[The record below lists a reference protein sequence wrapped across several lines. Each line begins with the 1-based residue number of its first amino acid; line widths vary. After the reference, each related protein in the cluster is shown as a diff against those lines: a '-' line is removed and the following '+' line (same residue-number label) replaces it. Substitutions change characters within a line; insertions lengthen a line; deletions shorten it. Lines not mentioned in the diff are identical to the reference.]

1 MVRVNRAFLFGAL
14 ALFGACGGG
23 GGSGNSSVTGAPAA
37 ITTTGTI
44 SAFGSIY
51 VNGNHFDISQAQ
63 ITLDDQLVTQADLRV
78 GQRATVR
85 GQEASGGGLAM
96 AESVE
101 VHTQVQGPVASVDMG
116 HNRFV
121 VLGQTV
127 NVTPDSSFDPTISP
141 ADITGITVGAFVQ
154 VHGMPA
160 ADGSI
165 SATRI
170 GLSNAAAGLRVS
182 GTVAG
187 VDTMRH
193 TFMINAL
200 TVDYSGATLD
210 GFMSG
215 QPANGDV
222 VRVKGTVF
230 DSVTTT
236 LTATHVAR
244 VNEGVEG
251 TSGTVELEGL
261 VTRFASIMDFDIA
274 GHPVTTTSSTVYE
287 NGTSADVALN
297 AELEARGTVNS
308 SGVLVASV
316 IEIHHRSV
324 LGIEGQAANVNAT
337 AGTFTLLG
345 VTIEVNTQTRFEDK
359 SSAELEMFSLSDV
372 HTGDS
377 IAVVGYE
384 SPAGSGKILATR
396 LERLPPTSMVG
407 VSGPFSAATAPQF
420 LVFGLNVDA
429 SGATFYG
436 GDHQTLTSAE
446 FFAQAVGKLVVAV
459 GTLNGS
465 TIMAT
470 QVALLPQEGD

>member
-1 MVRVNRAFLFGAL
+1 MISVNRALLFGVL
-14 ALFGACGGG
+14 TLFGACGG
-23 GGSGNSSVTGAPAA
+23 GGSGNSSVTGGAA
-37 ITTTGTI
+37 LTTSGTI

-63 ITLDDQLVTQADLRV
+63 ITLDDQAVTQADLRV
-78 GQRATVR
+78 GQQATVR
-85 GQEASGGGLAM
+85 GHEASDGGLGM
-96 AESVE
+96 ADSVE

-116 HNRFV
+116 HNQFV

-127 NVTPDSSFDPTISP
+127 NVTPDTSFDPAIAP

-170 GLSNAAAGLRVS
+170 GPSNAAAGLRVS

-187 VDTMRH
+187 VDMMQH
-193 TFMINAL
+193 TFTINAL
-200 TVDYSGATLD
+200 TVDYSSATLA

-222 VRVKGTVF
+222 VRVKGMVF
-230 DSVTTT
+230 DSATTT

-244 VNEGVEG
+244 VNEDEEG
-251 TSGTVELEGL
+251 NSGTVELEGL
-261 VTRFASIMDFDIA
+261 VTRFASITDFDIA

-308 SGVLVASV
+308 GGVLVASM
-316 IEIHHRSV
+316 IEIQRRSV
-324 LGIEGQAANVNAT
+324 LGIEGPAANVNAT
-337 AGTFTLLG
+337 AGTLTLLG
-345 VTIEVNTQTRFEDK
+345 VMIQVNTQTRFEDK
-359 SSAELEMFSLSDV
+359 SSADLEMFSLSDV

-384 SPAGSGKILATR
+384 SPAGSGMILARR
-396 LERLPPTSMVG
+396 LERLPPTSMVAA
-407 VSGPFSAATAPQF
+407 SGPFMATTAPQF
-420 LVFGLNVDA
+420 QVFNLTVDA
-429 SGATFYG
+429 SSATFYG
-436 GDHQTLTSAE
+436 GDRQTLTQAQ
-446 FFAQAVGKLVVAV
+446 FFAQAVGKLVGAV
-459 GTLNGS
+459 GTFNGS
-465 TIMAT
+465 MILASK
-470 QVALLPQEGD
+470 VALLPQEED